1 MQLRLARNAQ
11 LEASAEPPKR
21 RLVSPTAISLVLHVV
36 LGVALWNALLVPAGF
51 QRLLTPRETTP
62 RTGERVE
69 FVTTA
74 PAANSAV
81 APARPGQPSARPAAQ
96 EPPPLVAP
104 TEVPASIP
112 EPAKPG
118 APVPS
123 SLSGS
128 GPPGALAG
136 GTGPSRGAQ
145 PTYVDPRV
153 WVEAPPLVY
162 APKTD
167 EERLDSALVT
177 TLRRTADSLAANT
190 HTPNKFERGDWTVE
204 RNGKKYGIDQ
214 KYIHLGSFSIPT
226 ALLALL
232 PLNRAQGNPIAM
244 DRDREM
250 AFMHSDIQYHAQA
263 ALTEAQFRAAVNA
276 IRERKDREHRGLGR
290 TVAGSIPGDPRTLV
304 APGERPPQ

>member
-1 MQLRLARNAQ
+1 M
-11 LEASAEPPKR
+11 
-21 RLVSPTAISLVLHVV
+21 SPTAISLVLHVV

-51 QRLLTPRETTP
+51 QRLLTPRERTP
-62 RTGERVE
+62 RPGERID

-74 PAANSAV
+74 PASPTV
-81 APARPGQPSARPAAQ
+81 VPAQPGQPAARAPAPQ
-96 EPPPLVAP
+96 PPPLVAP
-104 TEVPASIP
+104 REIPTGLP
-112 EPAKPG
+112 EPVKSPTPA
-118 APVPS
+118 PS
-123 SLSGS
+123 SLSGG

-136 GTGPSRGAQ
+136 GTGPSRGVQ
-145 PTYVDPRV
+145 PTYADPRV

-177 TLRRTADSLAANT
+177 TLRRTEDSLAANT

-244 DRDREM
+244 DRDRKM
-250 AFMHSDIQYHAQA
+250 AFMHADIQYHAQA
-263 ALTEAQFRAAVNA
+263 ALTEAEFRAAVNA
-276 IRERKDREHRGLGR
+276 IRKRKDREHRGLGR
-290 TVAGSIPGDPRTLV
+290 TVAGSVPVDPRTLV